1 MPTIF
6 TNVLNLGSDSMLYL
20 MLMPFAMLLGVFFAQ
35 WVLGIFHDNIRSAML
50 ATVGCSVLIALLLFL
65 TSGRTSVLTVILI
78 ALLIASVNAS
88 NWFNISYFPL
98 CFSERNIVSTLIGTF
113 DFSSYMGASLMS
125 GTLGVLL
132 NRFGWVSLTVVWLVL
147 TLFGFL
153 LAATGAG
160 KCFLYRGQPRE

>member
-1 MPTIF
+1 
-6 TNVLNLGSDSMLYL
+6 
-20 MLMPFAMLLGVFFAQ
+20 
-35 WVLGIFHDNIRSAML
+35 ML
-50 ATVGCSVLIALLLFL
+50 ATVGCSVFIALLLFL